1 MTKWKLMMNEPYQ
14 RRVKDVSCFRVFR
27 NRFQTSSL
35 LLLQQCSTFHSVST
49 MTNFTELNLIFHF
62 KTIKQSHCC
71 QWLVWE
77 TSATQMALRAPGLS
91 CQHFKQRKHKNIN
104 LQTEM
109 CSFQRMIKHFYKSSF
124 LEAINSW
131 TVFKSTHLQATFYF
145 YLATYCQFVQEWYF
159 RGFKGGKS

>member
-1 MTKWKLMMNEPYQ
+1 MFPCLQNQILDKFTFVTTAVFNFSQCFNHDKLYRIKSN
-14 RRVKDVSCFRVFR
+14 F
-27 NRFQTSSL
+27 SL
-35 LLLQQCSTFHSVST
+35 QD
-49 MTNFTELNLIFHF
+49 N
-62 KTIKQSHCC
+62 KTITLLSMVGLGNFCY
-71 QWLVWE
+71 
-77 TSATQMALRAPGLS
+77 TDGSPGPS

>member
-1 MTKWKLMMNEPYQ
+1 MFPCLQNQILDKFTFVTTAVFNFSQCFNHDKLYRIKSN
-14 RRVKDVSCFRVFR
+14 F
-27 NRFQTSSL
+27 SL
-35 LLLQQCSTFHSVST
+35 QD
-49 MTNFTELNLIFHF
+49 N
-62 KTIKQSHCC
+62 KTITLLSMVGLGNFCY
-71 QWLVWE
+71 
-77 TSATQMALRAPGLS
+77 TDGSPGLS

-131 TVFKSTHLQATFYF
+131 SVFKSTHLQATFYF

>member
-1 MTKWKLMMNEPYQ
+1 MFPCLQNQILDKFALVTTAVFNFSQCFNHDKLYRIKSN
-14 RRVKDVSCFRVFR
+14 F
-27 NRFQTSSL
+27 SL
-35 LLLQQCSTFHSVST
+35 QD
-49 MTNFTELNLIFHF
+49 N
-62 KTIKQSHCC
+62 KTITLLSMVGLGNFCY
-71 QWLVWE
+71 
-77 TSATQMALRAPGLS
+77 TDGSPGLS

>member
-1 MTKWKLMMNEPYQ
+1 MFPCLQNQILDKFTFVTTAVFNFSQCFNHDKLYRIKSN
-14 RRVKDVSCFRVFR
+14 F
-27 NRFQTSSL
+27 SL
-35 LLLQQCSTFHSVST
+35 QD
-49 MTNFTELNLIFHF
+49 N
-62 KTIKQSHCC
+62 KTITLLSMVGLGNFCY
-71 QWLVWE
+71 
-77 TSATQMALRAPGLS
+77 TDGSPGLS